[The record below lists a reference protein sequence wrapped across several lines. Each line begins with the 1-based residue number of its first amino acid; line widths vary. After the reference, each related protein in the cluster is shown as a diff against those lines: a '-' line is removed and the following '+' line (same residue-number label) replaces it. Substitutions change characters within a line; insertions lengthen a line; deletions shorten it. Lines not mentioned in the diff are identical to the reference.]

1 METENKNSV
10 KIKRR
15 KIVNGF
21 MLLQQTI
28 NIRNS
33 FQIKFF
39 TKKNNTYISEMLYQL
54 VTTVKKKKKL

>member
-21 MLLQQTI
+21 VLLHQTI

-33 FQIKFF
+33 FS
-39 TKKNNTYISEMLYQL
+39 KKNFRKETIPKFLR
-54 VTTVKKKKKL
+54 